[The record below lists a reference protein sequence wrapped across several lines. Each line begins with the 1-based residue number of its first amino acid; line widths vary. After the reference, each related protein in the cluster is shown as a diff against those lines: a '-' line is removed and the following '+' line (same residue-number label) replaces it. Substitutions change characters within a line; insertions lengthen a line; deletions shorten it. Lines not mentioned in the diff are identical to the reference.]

1 MLTDSGKYEIIV
13 TIPEGKFSKEVAI
26 MKIELQYK
34 EPGTQIKGYIF
45 NAVYDE
51 EDYKEACD
59 ERQAAEKLGYEITIF
74 RLVHD
79 EDVTL
84 A

>member
-1 MLTDSGKYEIIV
+1 MKGHKT
-13 TIPEGKFSKEVAI
+13 

-34 EPGTQIKGYIF
+34 EPGTQIEGYVY
-45 NAVYDE
+45 NAVYDATDE
-51 EDYKEACD
+51 EVKEAV
-59 ERQAAEKLGYEITIF
+59 EEMLTAKRLGYEITIF

-84 A
+84 Q

>member
-1 MLTDSGKYEIIV
+1 
-13 TIPEGKFSKEVAI
+13 

-34 EPGTQIKGYIF
+34 EPGTTVAGYVF
-45 NAVYDE
+45 SAVYDANE
-51 EDYKEACD
+51 KESKEAV
-59 ERQAAEKLGYEITIF
+59 EELIAARKAGYEITIF

-84 A
+84 L

>member
-1 MLTDSGKYEIIV
+1 MKGRKN
-13 TIPEGKFSKEVAI
+13 

-34 EPGTQIKGYIF
+34 EPGTQIAGYIF

-51 EDYKEACD
+51 TEIKEAYEEYD
-59 ERQAAEKLGYEITIF
+59 AAERNGYEITIW

-84 A
+84 

>member
-1 MLTDSGKYEIIV
+1 MKGRKN
-13 TIPEGKFSKEVAI
+13 

-34 EPGTQIKGYIF
+34 EPETQIAGYIF
-45 NAVYDE
+45 NAVYDAKDSAEALE
-51 EDYKEACD
+51 E
-59 ERQAAEKLGYEITIF
+59 RNAAERAGYEITIW

-84 A
+84 

>member
-1 MLTDSGKYEIIV
+1 MIGERL
-13 TIPEGKFSKEVAI
+13 

-34 EPGTQIKGYIF
+34 EPETQIKGYIF
-45 NAVYDE
+45 SAVYDAEDVHEARE
-51 EDYKEACD
+51 ERD
-59 ERQAAEKLGYEITIF
+59 AAERAGYEITIW

-84 A
+84 

>member
-1 MLTDSGKYEIIV
+1 
-13 TIPEGKFSKEVAI
+13 

-34 EPGTQIKGYIF
+34 EPGTKLAAYIF

-51 EDYKEACD
+51 SESEEACA
-59 ERQAAEKLGYEITIF
+59 ELAGAIAAGYEITIF

-84 A
+84 

>member
-1 MLTDSGKYEIIV
+1 
-13 TIPEGKFSKEVAI
+13 

-34 EPGTQIKGYIF
+34 EPGTQIAGYIF

-51 EDYKEACD
+51 TEIEEARA
-59 ERQAAEKLGYEITIF
+59 ERDTAERIGYEITIW

-84 A
+84 

>member
-1 MLTDSGKYEIIV
+1 MKRGNK
-13 TIPEGKFSKEVAI
+13 

-34 EPGTQIKGYIF
+34 EPETQIAGYIYS
-45 NAVYDE
+45 NVYDE
-51 EDYKEACD
+51 SEVKEAV
-59 ERQAAEKLGYEITIF
+59 EELEAARRAGYEITIW

-84 A
+84 

>member
-1 MLTDSGKYEIIV
+1 
-13 TIPEGKFSKEVAI
+13 

-34 EPGTQIKGYIF
+34 EPETHIDAYIYS
-45 NAVYDE
+45 AVYDAE
-51 EDYKEACD
+51 NIKEALE
-59 ERQAAEKLGYEITIF
+59 ERNAAERAGYEITIW

-84 A
+84 

>member
-1 MLTDSGKYEIIV
+1 
-13 TIPEGKFSKEVAI
+13 
-26 MKIELQYK
+26 MKIELQYR
-34 EPGTQIKGYIF
+34 EPGTQIAGYIF

-51 EDYKEACD
+51 TEVKEALE
-59 ERQAAEKLGYEITIF
+59 ERYSAERRGYEITIW

>member
-1 MLTDSGKYEIIV
+1 
-13 TIPEGKFSKEVAI
+13 

-34 EPGTQIKGYIF
+34 EPETQISAYIF
-45 NAVYDE
+45 SAVYDE
-51 EDYKEACD
+51 TEITEAVA
-59 ERQAAEKLGYEITIF
+59 ELTAARKSGYEITIW

-84 A
+84 

>member
-1 MLTDSGKYEIIV
+1 
-13 TIPEGKFSKEVAI
+13 

-34 EPGTQIKGYIF
+34 EPGTQINGYIF
-45 NAVYDE
+45 NAVYDAEDSAEALE
-51 EDYKEACD
+51 E
-59 ERQAAEKLGYEITIF
+59 RMAAERAGYEITIW

-84 A
+84 

>member
-1 MLTDSGKYEIIV
+1 
-13 TIPEGKFSKEVAI
+13 
-26 MKIELQYK
+26 MKIELQYR
-34 EPGTQIKGYIF
+34 EPGTQIAGYIY

-51 EDYKEACD
+51 KDVAEALE
-59 ERQAAEKLGYEITIF
+59 ERNAAEQAGYEITIW

-84 A
+84 

>member
-1 MLTDSGKYEIIV
+1 MIGERL
-13 TIPEGKFSKEVAI
+13 

-45 NAVYDE
+45 NAVYDTTEVYEAIE
-51 EDYKEACD
+51 ERE
-59 ERQAAEKLGYEITIF
+59 AAERAGYEITIW
-74 RLVHD
+74 RLVND

-84 A
+84 